1 MNRFQTPFLT
11 IFFSTL
17 SLLFTGY
24 LQPSVAQTS
33 NWPNRPINLIVP
45 FTAGSA
51 TDVLA
56 RVFAEKLGAKLG
68 QPIIVDNRVGAGG
81 TIGTGIVA
89 KSAPDGYTLVVV
101 SAGHVG
107 NPVLYTKLN
116 YQLKDLVAI
125 SPLGTQPNV
134 LVVSPKSGIKTIKE
148 LVERSNV
155 SLNGL
160 TFGSAGVGSATHTN
174 AEKFVHGLKLK
185 ATHVPYKGTPQMLM
199 DITGSNVDFAFGP
212 VVSALSLIKDGKIT
226 ALAVSSDKR
235 ISALPNIPTAAEAGY
250 PQGQFNFWIGMLA
263 PAQTPKP
270 IVDRLN
276 KEIQSIMDQPD
287 VQARFDNLGALPFKL
302 SAIEFDHFI
311 NDEALTLGEIM
322 RKAGVN
328 LD

>member
-1 MNRFQTPFLT
+1 M
-11 IFFSTL
+11 
-17 SLLFTGY
+17 
-24 LQPSVAQTS
+24 
-33 NWPNRPINLIVP
+33 
-45 FTAGSA
+45 
-51 TDVLA
+51 
-56 RVFAEKLGAKLG
+56 
-68 QPIIVDNRVGAGG
+68 
-81 TIGTGIVA
+81 
-89 KSAPDGYTLVVV
+89 
-101 SAGHVG
+101 
-107 NPVLYTKLN
+107 
-116 YQLKDLVAI
+116 
-125 SPLGTQPNV
+125 
-134 LVVSPKSGIKTIKE
+134 
-148 LVERSNV
+148 
-155 SLNGL
+155 
-160 TFGSAGVGSATHTN
+160 GSATHTN

-199 DITGSNVDFAFGP
+199 DVTGSNVDFAFGP

>member
-1 MNRFQTPFLT
+1 MNRFQTSFLT
-11 IFFSTL
+11 ICFSTF

-24 LQPSVAQTS
+24 LQPSIAQTS

-101 SAGHVG
+101 SAGHVV

-148 LVERSNV
+148 LVERSNL
-155 SLNGL
+155 SPNGL

>member
-101 SAGHVG
+101 SAGHVV

-116 YQLKDLVAI
+116 YQLKDLVAV

>member
-1 MNRFQTPFLT
+1 MNRFQTSFLT
-11 IFFSTL
+11 ICFSTF

-24 LQPSVAQTS
+24 LQPSIAQTS

-101 SAGHVG
+101 SAGHVV

-116 YQLKDLVAI
+116 YQLKDLVAV

-148 LVERSNV
+148 LVERSNL
-155 SLNGL
+155 SPNGL